1 MQFPGMKIIN
11 FRIQADTVRTIWV
24 SENFFTF
31 FSFTFES
38 KGHYNVMQGLK
49 PKKSLGQHFLTDKNI
64 ARKIV
69 SALRAEGCNSI
80 VEIGPGTGV
89 LTALLAERENIATY
103 FVEIDHEAVRL
114 LRESFPGIGDRII
127 HADILGMDIDAVFK
141 SPLAI
146 IGNLPYNISSPVF
159 FKILE
164 NRNRVREVVCMV
176 QKEVARRIA
185 SPPGS
190 KDYGILSVLL
200 QAFYSVD
207 YLFTVSPGVFNPPP
221 KVNSGVIRMV
231 RREMENLPCDED
243 KFFRVVKTSFNQRR
257 KMLRN
262 SLQNRFLLS
271 DADNPL
277 YKMRPEQLSVSDFVV
292 LTNRVGPVTGKQ

>member
-1 MQFPGMKIIN
+1 MKIIN
-11 FRIQADTVRTIWV
+11 FQIHFEPYYTIEI
-24 SENFFTF
+24 SGQCNPL
-31 FSFTFES
+31 FSFTFENTGYDS
-38 KGHYNVMQGLK
+38 IMKGFR

-69 SALRAEGCNSI
+69 SALHAEGCNSI

-89 LTALLAERENIATY
+89 LTALLAERKDTEPF
-103 FVEIDHEAVRL
+103 FVEIDREAFAL
-114 LRESFPGIGDRII
+114 LRESFPGIRDRII
-127 HADILGMDIDAVFK
+127 HADFLGMDMEKDFK
-141 SPLAI
+141 APVAI
-146 IGNLPYNISSPVF
+146 IGNLPYNISSPVL

-164 NRNRVREVVCMV
+164 NRDRVKEVVCMV

-190 KDYGILSVLL
+190 KDYGILSVLM
-200 QAFYSVD
+200 QAFYTVD

-231 RREMENLPCDED
+231 RRETANLPCDEG

-262 SLQNRFLLS
+262 SLQNHFVMYDRYDPLLE
-271 DADNPL
+271 
-277 YKMRPEQLSVSDFVV
+277 KRPEQLSVDDFVE
-292 LTNRVGPVTGKQ
+292 LTNRLEDASITK